1 METSNTQKAIKGMS
15 SQTLVTL
22 VLGIIEIF
30 SFSIMSRL
38 LSADDFGYYAAI
50 VAVTTVFAC
59 FSDAGIGSA
68 IIQKKD
74 ISQKFINVAF
84 TVSFVCGSIAMVAL
98 LILAK
103 PLAYF
108 VADESMTV
116 PLMLISLTLLGQC
129 LTSVNTSI
137 MIRRLEFL
145 KVGMINLFA
154 LVVTTII
161 AVWLAYLGF
170 GYYAIITRAILTSIL
185 TYIVSYYYAKT
196 KFSFSWDKKTF
207 KGILGFSGWL
217 TASGF
222 FRDLSNQLDRLL
234 MTSLLSI
241 TALGQYNRPKDFISQ
256 ITVRVG
262 NIFDT
267 ALFPVLS
274 QIQDDK
280 LGMKRAYIRSM
291 YYLNMASLVLAVGFV
306 CNAELIIRIFFGQ
319 DWFNIVSIFMVLSLS
334 VIFVFDARMADC
346 YLRSL
351 GWTKQQFFFRI
362 MEVALKFAGLLIG
375 FRYGLLGVAISVLIT
390 SIIAVVIKHI
400 YIAKRINVNASE
412 TIAVLIKSWK
422 SGLIFAPTIGGM
434 LILLP
439 KTIVSELILLV
450 VYILLVLVTFVL
462 FPSMAGSM
470 YKNDMYPKVISTVK
484 NKLRKNV

>member
-1 METSNTQKAIKGMS
+1 MEISNTQKAIKGIS

-22 VLGIIEIF
+22 FLGIIEMV

-59 FSDAGIGSA
+59 FSEAGIGSA
-68 IIQKKD
+68 IIQKKN
-74 ISQKFINVAF
+74 ISQKFVNVAF
-84 TVSFVCGSIAMVAL
+84 TVSFTCGSIAMLAL
-98 LILAK
+98 LVLAK
-103 PLAYF
+103 PLANF

-145 KVGMINLFA
+145 KVGIINLFA

-185 TYIVSYYYAKT
+185 TCIVSYYYSKT
-196 KFSFSWDKKTF
+196 KFSFCWDKDTF
-207 KGILGFSGWL
+207 HEILGFSGWL

-256 ITVRVG
+256 ITTRVG

-280 LGMKRAYIRSM
+280 MGMKRAYIRSM
-291 YYLNMASLVLAVGFV
+291 YYLNMASFVLAIGFI

-319 DWFNIVSIFMVLSLS
+319 DWFNIESIFMVLSLS
-334 VIFVFDARMADC
+334 LIFVFDARMADC

-362 MEVALKFAGLLIG
+362 TEVVLKFAGLLIG
-375 FRYGLLGVAISVLIT
+375 FRYGLLGVAVSVLIT
-390 SIIAVVIKHI
+390 SAIAVVIKHI
-400 YIAKRINVNASE
+400 YIAQKIDVNASE

-422 SGLIFAPTIGGM
+422 SGLVFTPIIGALLLM
-434 LILLP
+434 LP
-439 KTIVSELILLV
+439 KTVVSEIILLV
-450 VYILLVLVTFVL
+450 VYILLVVIVFVIV
-462 FPSMAGSM
+462 PSLAGSM
-470 YKNDMYPKVISTVK
+470 YKEDMYPKILSFITNKVIRHV
-484 NKLRKNV
+484 